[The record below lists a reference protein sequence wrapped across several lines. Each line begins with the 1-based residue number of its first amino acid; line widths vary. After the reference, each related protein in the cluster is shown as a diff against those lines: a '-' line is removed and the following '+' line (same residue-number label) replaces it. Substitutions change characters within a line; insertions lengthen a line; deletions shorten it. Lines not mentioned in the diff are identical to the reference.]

1 MWKDIKGY
9 EGLYQINEIGEV
21 IRNNKKLKV
30 RVSKKGY
37 GRVHLSK
44 NNKAKDFYIHRLVAE
59 TFMVNTENKPQVNH
73 IDGNKLNNLLS
84 NLEWNT
90 NSENQKHSFK
100 VLGRIPKNNLTNEN
114 RNKNQ
119 YRNKITGKYEKNT
132 NRDVVGILN
141 KSNNL

>member
-1 MWKDIKGY
+1 VKFSFT
-9 EGLYQINEIGEV
+9 QIGANFPDSPDFPGDVRNANESAISVGVTTIGC
-21 IRNNKKLKV
+21 
-30 RVSKKGY
+30 
-37 GRVHLSK
+37 
-44 NNKAKDFYIHRLVAE
+44 AE